1 MPRPASS
8 PSTLPAGSPQPAS
21 NDPALPRGPAARL
34 QAFVEERLPPA
45 SAMARTLAAAGGPAV
60 DLPVSATRPQ
70 GEVEQ
75 LAAER
80 LRQVAEYRAR
90 LAFQTPPVSDTL
102 LLPPAATRAMAPATT
117 PASSPPGVATNRW
130 LSVGPQAVKANMYNR
145 TTAYSGRVT
154 GIDVAPGGKRL
165 YIATANGGVW
175 RSEDCGLTW
184 QSLMDAFDLNPA
196 AHQADSQACGA
207 IALVAGEWTAQDL
220 IYVGSGEANG
230 ALNAYN
236 GVGPIV
242 SHDGGLNWYT
252 EASEPSLLGM
262 AFYALAVDPVA
273 PTRVVAATTNGLY
286 RREPDENGAYIWRQ
300 KRLGDFSS
308 VVVTHGDGQTIF
320 YAAEKYGSVYRSEDG
335 ADWTPLG
342 KGFPTETVGRIGL
355 AVQAYNPSIIYALV
369 ATSVAQ
375 VNVQGVVQKAAYH
388 LHGLYRLDVNDGN
401 WQPIQGAPAKLFG
414 SDLQYPGQGWY
425 DLAIAVAPDDV
436 NRVYM
441 GGAAVL
447 SDGIHDE
454 PNGGGEWAGALYR
467 CEISYSR
474 RAKRYNAK
482 STFIGGVIHADVHA
496 LAFAP
501 GDSNQLYVGCDGG
514 VFYSTQPAADPEEPA
529 NQNGLFQPR
538 NGGLATMTMNFLGLH
553 PAEDAIF
560 FCGTQ
565 DNGGLRYSG
574 DELWQLSAGGDCGY
588 CVINSRDPYHVLT
601 TYTYGSINRSRDGG
615 NSTAYDQVAVPLV
628 GDEAWGTLFY
638 APLVGAPYDPANP
651 ASAELLA
658 FGSNR
663 VWLSEHFGGYLWW
676 ENGSPWQYETDWRSL
691 PTGKREQDQLPGA
704 VRSLVFANANK
715 LYAGTINGTV
725 HRFERTANGWQ
736 KSDLPALAD
745 TWSPIT
751 AIAID
756 PADASGNA
764 IYATVGGYTAGARVW
779 RYDGQAWQP
788 RQGPVEAPHQ
798 QLMNVQ
804 HNALVIDQRNS
815 THLFVGA
822 DIGIWHSAD
831 GGGTW
836 EPFSRGLPDA
846 AVLDLKQHPVTGALY
861 AATHGRGVYEFD
873 LYQGQAPVELYMRD
887 HQLDRGRLRSTSL
900 SDAKHPLEPG
910 RPLQEADSPDIKF
923 DLLNAQGAYLLREPT
938 CNFFRFATE
947 LPETPAP
954 ATLFTHDEASLINRI
969 YVQVHSHGAD
979 LARHVRV
986 LLLLGRATD
995 GIPALPTGYDQL
1007 LRNGAPLENSDWLTV
1022 GYRDVYNVR
1031 AELPQVAYFEL
1042 PTDLLPTSDKLAPDN
1057 RYLLVALAHSYA
1069 DSFYSASMTALDL
1082 QERKVAGKWVTIVPF
1097 TGALPMPT
1105 RPRRSLDPD
1114 ILDTYRVKAGDSL
1127 FTIAKRYYGDGN
1139 LWPPIYRLNKETIGD
1154 NPRLIRPRMVLK
1166 IPVL

>member
-1 MPRPASS
+1 MPRPVPS
-8 PSTLPAGSPQPAS
+8 PSTPQPASPQPAS
-21 NDPALPRGPAARL
+21 NDPTLPRGPAARL
-34 QAFVEERLPPA
+34 QSFVEERLPPSVS
-45 SAMARTLAAAGGPAV
+45 SARNLAAASTPAV
-60 DLPVSATRPQ
+60 DLPASVTRPV

-80 LRQVAEYRAR
+80 LRHLAEYRTR
-90 LAFQTPPVSDTL
+90 LESQPLSATDRAPF
-102 LLPPAATRAMAPATT
+102 PPAATRAMAPAAA
-117 PASSPPGVATNRW
+117 PAATPPGLATNRW
-130 LSVGPQAVKANMYNR
+130 LSVGPQAVKANIYNR

-175 RSEDCGLTW
+175 RSEDNGLTW
-184 QSLMDAFDLNPA
+184 QSLMDAFDLNPT

-220 IYVGSGEANG
+220 LYVGSGEANG
-230 ALNAYN
+230 SLNAYN

-242 SHDGGLNWYT
+242 STDGGLNWYT

-273 PTRVVAATTNGLY
+273 PTLVVAATTNGLY
-286 RREPDENGAYIWRQ
+286 RREPGENGAYIWRQ
-300 KRLGDFSS
+300 KLAGDFSS
-308 VVVTHGDGQTIF
+308 VVATHGDGQTIF
-320 YAAEKYGSVYRSEDG
+320 YAAEKYGVVYRSADG
-335 ADWTPLG
+335 AEWTPLG
-342 KGFPTETVGRIGL
+342 KGFPTEAVGRIGL
-355 AVQAYNPSIIYALV
+355 AVQDFNPTIVYALV

-375 VNVQGVVQKAAYH
+375 TGANGVVQKQAYH
-388 LHGLYRLDVNDGN
+388 LHGLYRLDVSEGN
-401 WQPIQGAPAKLFG
+401 WQPVQGMPERLFG
-414 SDLQYPGQGWY
+414 FDLLRPGQGWY
-425 DLAIAVAPDDV
+425 DLALAVAPDDV
-436 NRVYM
+436 NRVYV
-441 GGAAVL
+441 GGAAML

-474 RAKRYNAK
+474 RNKRYSAK
-482 STFIGGVIHADVHA
+482 STFIGGPIHADVHA
-496 LAFAP
+496 LVFAP

-514 VFYSTQPAADPEEPA
+514 VFYSTKPAADPEEPA
-529 NQNGLFQPR
+529 NQNGLFTPR

-553 PAEDAIF
+553 PTEDAVF

-588 CVINSRDPYHVLT
+588 CVINPRDPYHVLT
-601 TYTYGSINRSRDGG
+601 TYTYGSINRSRDSG

-651 ASAELLA
+651 ATADLLA

-663 VWLSEHFGGYLWW
+663 VWLSERFGGNLWW
-676 ENGSPWQYETDWRSL
+676 ENGSPWQHETDWRSL

-704 VRSLVFANANK
+704 VRSLTFANANK

-736 KSDLPALAD
+736 KIDLPALAD

-751 AIAID
+751 AIAVD
-756 PADASGNA
+756 PTDASGNA

-779 RYDGQAWQP
+779 RYDGQEWQP
-788 RQGPVEAPHQ
+788 RQGPVEAPQQ

-804 HNALVIDQRNS
+804 HNALVIDQRNPR
-815 THLFVGA
+815 HLFVGA

-831 GGGTW
+831 GGATW

-846 AVLDLKQHPVTGALY
+846 AVLDLKQHPVSGALY

-873 LYQGQAPVELYMRD
+873 LYQVQAPVELYLRD
-887 HQLDRGRLRSTSL
+887 HQLDRGRARTTPL
-900 SDAKHPLEPG
+900 SEAKHPLEPG

-923 DLLNAQGAYLLREPT
+923 DLLNAQGAYLLSDPT

-947 LPETPAP
+947 LPEAAAP
-954 ATLFTHDEASLINRI
+954 VTLFTHDEASLVNRV

-979 LARHVRV
+979 LARHIRVV
-986 LLLLGRATD
+986 LLLGKVTD

-1007 LRNGAPLENSDWLTV
+1007 LRNGAPIENSDWLTV
-1022 GYRDVYNVR
+1022 GFRDLYNVR

-1042 PTDLLPTSDKLAPDN
+1042 LTDLLPTSDKLPPDN

-1069 DSFYSASMTALDL
+1069 DPFYSASTTALDL
-1082 QERKVAGKWVTIVPF
+1082 QERKVAGKWVTIAPY
-1097 TGALPMPT
+1097 TGALPTPT

-1114 ILDTYRVKAGDSL
+1114 LLDTYRVKAGDSL
-1127 FTIAKRYYGDGN
+1127 FAIAKRYYGDGN

-1166 IPVL
+1166 IPAL